1 MSDRLRALLD
11 QMVNDLP
18 VGAHA
23 ARLEAIRDMTPH
35 AISILP
41 APEDEPL
48 EEFNC
53 IMHALGIVARL
64 EHACGPLGRWYAD
77 TGFVRYLVAQAVL
90 TPCGARC
97 GAIITWSSAEG
108 LKHAGR
114 IVSPGRVLSKWG
126 VGHVY
131 EHGFD
136 EVPASYGNRM
146 DFYGGVESGT
156 VLAYLAGYVRHH
168 GCGSTVITPVGT

>member
-1 MSDRLRALLD
+1 MSDRLRTLQD
-11 QMVNDLP
+11 EMVTDLP

-23 ARLEAIRDMTPH
+23 ARLEAIRDIAPH

-77 TGFVRYLVAQAVL
+77 TGFVRYLVDQAVL
-90 TPCGARC
+90 KACGVRR
-97 GAIITWSSAEG
+97 GATSRG
-108 LKHAGR
+108 PRRKG
-114 IVSPGRVLSKWG
+114 
-126 VGHVY
+126 
-131 EHGFD
+131 
-136 EVPASYGNRM
+136 
-146 DFYGGVESGT
+146 
-156 VLAYLAGYVRHH
+156 
-168 GCGSTVITPVGT
+168 